1 MAVSDL
7 DTQLLLLK
15 TDLGLMRV
23 TDDQKTYLSALLT
36 TAASAITRE
45 GITLTAENLECN
57 TLVATYAA
65 WLYRKRAA
73 NGNTSFAVGMPRMLR
88 WQLNNLLVSQKMAE
102 PEVLE

>member
-1 MAVSDL
+1 MAVSDS
-7 DTQLLLLK
+7 DTQLMLLK

-23 TDDQKTYLSALLT
+23 TTDQQTYLTALLT

-45 GITLTAENLECN
+45 GISLADGNLEHN
-57 TLVATYAA
+57 VLVAMYAA

-73 NGNTSFAVGMPRMLR
+73 DGNTSFAVGMPRMLR
-88 WQLNNLLVSQKMAE
+88 WQLNNLLASQKMAA